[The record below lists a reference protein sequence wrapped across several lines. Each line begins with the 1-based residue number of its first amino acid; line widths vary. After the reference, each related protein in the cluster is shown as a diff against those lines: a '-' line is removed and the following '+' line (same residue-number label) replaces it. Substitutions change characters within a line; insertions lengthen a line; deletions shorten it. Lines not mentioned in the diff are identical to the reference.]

1 MRLRRE
7 GFLVANEQILV
18 VDDNEDIRDF
28 VRLVLEPEGYQVT
41 EAPDGNSAL
50 DKIVIQEPD
59 LIILDL
65 SIGQPDG
72 LDVCRS
78 IRKSSMVP
86 IIILTSHGDE
96 VDEAMCLAMGADDF
110 IAKPVGPRVLILRVA
125 TQIRHSRA
133 RQGSSGRVLTAGA
146 LKLDLE
152 TRDLRVASTRVALT
166 RIEFEFV
173 QLLIREPKR
182 VFTREQIIE
191 AIGGSVDFSS
201 DKLIDTHASRI
212 RIKIRDAGGP
222 EVLVAV
228 RGVGFRFISPEFLS

>member
-1 MRLRRE
+1 M
-7 GFLVANEQILV
+7 AHEQILV

-28 VRLVLEPEGYQVT
+28 VRLVLEPEGYKIT
-41 EAPDGNSAL
+41 EAADGTSAL
-50 DKIVIQEPD
+50 DQIAKSEPD
-59 LIILDL
+59 VIILDL

-86 IIILTSHGDE
+86 IIILTSHNDE
-96 VDEAMCLAMGADDF
+96 VDEVMCLAMGADDF

-133 RQGSSGRVLTAGA
+133 RQGALGRVLTAGA
-146 LKLDLE
+146 VKLDLE
-152 TRDLRVASTRVALT
+152 ARELRVVGTRVALT

-212 RIKIRDAGGP
+212 RIKVREAGGP

-228 RGVGFRFISPEFLS
+228 RGVGFRFISPALLVT

>member
-1 MRLRRE
+1 M
-7 GFLVANEQILV
+7 AHEQILV

-28 VRLVLEPEGYQVT
+28 VRLVLEPEGYKVT
-41 EAPDGNSAL
+41 EAADGTSAL
-50 DKIVIQEPD
+50 DQIAKSEPD
-59 LIILDL
+59 VIILDL

-86 IIILTSHGDE
+86 IIILTSHNDE

-133 RQGSSGRVLTAGA
+133 RQGALGRVLTAGA

-152 TRDLRVASTRVALT
+152 ARELRVVGTRVALT

-212 RIKIRDAGGP
+212 RIKIREAGGP

-228 RGVGFRFISPEFLS
+228 RGVGFRFISPALLVT

>member
-1 MRLRRE
+1 M
-7 GFLVANEQILV
+7 ANEQILV

-28 VRLVLEPEGYQVT
+28 VRLVLEPEGYKVT
-41 EAPDGNSAL
+41 EAADGTSAL
-50 DKIVIQEPD
+50 DQIAKSEPD
-59 LIILDL
+59 VIILDL

-86 IIILTSHGDE
+86 IIILTSHNDE

-133 RQGSSGRVLTAGA
+133 RQGALGRVLTAGA

-152 TRDLRVASTRVALT
+152 ARELRVVGTRVALT

-222 EVLVAV
+222 EVLIAV
-228 RGVGFRFISPEFLS
+228 RGVGFRIMSPDLLS

>member
-1 MRLRRE
+1 M
-7 GFLVANEQILV
+7 GGMLVANEQILV

-28 VRLVLEPEGYQVT
+28 VRLVLEPEGYKIS
-41 EAPDGNSAL
+41 EAADGNSAL
-50 DKIVIQEPD
+50 DTIAKAEPD

-72 LDVCRS
+72 MDVCRS
-78 IRKSSMVP
+78 IRKGSMVP
-86 IIILTSHGDE
+86 IIILTSHNDE
-96 VDEAMCLAMGADDF
+96 VDEATCLAIGADDF
-110 IAKPVGPRVLILRVA
+110 ITKPVGPRVLILRVA

-133 RQGSSGRVLTAGA
+133 VQRTASKVLIAGD
-146 LKLDLE
+146 LQLDLE
-152 TRDLRVASTRVALT
+152 ARGLRIADHRVALT
-166 RIEFEFV
+166 RIEFDFFH
-173 QLLIREPKR
+173 LLIREPKR

-212 RIKIRDAGGP
+212 RIKVRDAGGP

-228 RGVGFRFISPEFLS
+228 RGVGFRLMSPDLLS

>member
-1 MRLRRE
+1 M
-7 GFLVANEQILV
+7 AHEQILV

-28 VRLVLEPEGYQVT
+28 VRLVLEPEGYKIT
-41 EAPDGNSAL
+41 EAADGTSAL
-50 DKIVIQEPD
+50 DQIAKSEPD
-59 LIILDL
+59 VIILDL

-86 IIILTSHGDE
+86 IIILTSHNDE

-133 RQGSSGRVLTAGA
+133 RQGALGRVLTAGA

-152 TRDLRVASTRVALT
+152 ARELRVVGTRVALT

-212 RIKIRDAGGP
+212 RIKIREAGGP
-222 EVLVAV
+222 EALVAV
-228 RGVGFRFISPEFLS
+228 RGVGFRLISPEFLTESIS

>member
-1 MRLRRE
+1 M
-7 GFLVANEQILV
+7 AHEQILV

-28 VRLVLEPEGYQVT
+28 VRLVLEPEGYKIT
-41 EAPDGNSAL
+41 EAADGTSAL
-50 DKIVIQEPD
+50 DQIAKSEPD
-59 LIILDL
+59 VIILDL

-86 IIILTSHGDE
+86 IIILTSHSDE

-133 RQGSSGRVLTAGA
+133 RQGALGRVLTAGA

-152 TRDLRVASTRVALT
+152 ARELRVVGTRVALT

-212 RIKIRDAGGP
+212 RIKIREAGGP
-222 EVLVAV
+222 EALVAV
-228 RGVGFRFISPEFLS
+228 RGVGFRLISPEFLTESIS

>member
-1 MRLRRE
+1 M
-7 GFLVANEQILV
+7 ANEQILV
-18 VDDNEDIRDF
+18 VDDNKDIRDF
-28 VRLVLEPEGYQVT
+28 VRLVLEPEGYQII

-50 DKIVIQEPD
+50 DKIAGAEPD

-86 IIILTSHGDE
+86 IIILTSHSDE
-96 VDEAMCLAMGADDF
+96 VDEAMCLALGADDF

-133 RQGSSGRVLTAGA
+133 REGTSGRVLSAGI

-152 TRDLRVASTRVALT
+152 TRELRVASNRVALT
-166 RIEFEFV
+166 RIEFEFI
-173 QLLIREPKR
+173 QLLMREPKR

-222 EVLVAV
+222 EVLIAV
-228 RGVGFRFISPEFLS
+228 RGVGFRIMSPDLLS

>member
-1 MRLRRE
+1 M
-7 GFLVANEQILV
+7 AHEQILV

-28 VRLVLEPEGYQVT
+28 VRLVLEPEGYKIT
-41 EAPDGNSAL
+41 EAADGTSAL
-50 DKIVIQEPD
+50 DQIARSEPD
-59 LIILDL
+59 VIILDL

-86 IIILTSHGDE
+86 IIILTSHSDE

-133 RQGSSGRVLTAGA
+133 RQGALGRVLTAGA

-152 TRDLRVASTRVALT
+152 ARELRVVGTRVALT

-212 RIKIRDAGGP
+212 RIKIREAGGP
-222 EVLVAV
+222 EALVAV
-228 RGVGFRFISPEFLS
+228 RGVGFRLISPEFLTESIS